1 MRTMSDIAI
10 KITSLGKAYRLYS
23 KQSDKIMDALGIN
36 RLLFFK
42 KNYYQEY
49 WALKDINMIVEKGER
64 VGIIGR
70 NGAGK
75 STLLKIIA
83 GNIKPTEGKIVINGR
98 VDALMELG
106 TGFHPEFTGRE
117 NIRAS
122 LGLYGLS
129 SKEIKRLE
137 DEIIDFA
144 ELDEFID
151 YPIKTY
157 SAGMYARLAFSV
169 STMLKPDILIIDEI
183 LGAGDAYFA
192 GKCIERMKRLTEN
205 SGATVL
211 FVSHDISSVQSL
223 CDRCVFID
231 KGRIVDDGDAL
242 TVSKKYIAM
251 IREMENNRLRLK
263 SLGLLK
269 KDATIINTEYGKNV
283 LLFHFIEENWE
294 RIKGEYPIRR
304 IEMKIKANDTS
315 VVETIECGEPMDNDS
330 SRDSYLI
337 TSPKY
342 TDWSNPEKINGLPV
356 RVVKDCD
363 GLYKHAPFIFKF
375 PPYLSDFESVELSIQ
390 YLHTSKGGLF
400 LELYNGK
407 EYIRIGEIL
416 FNESGN
422 QEEKSFNITDLIRS
436 LKKVDNS
443 NSEIQP
449 ASQYEIDSREKGE
462 NYEIRTAGDIYG
474 ENRELIERVMIL
486 DSELAERY
494 VFITRESMRIRIY
507 FNTQKEIINPVFVVA
522 IYRADGSVTNQ
533 AISSKDNFIVPKIQN
548 RGFVDVIYDPLIIG
562 EGDYVISV
570 GIFKEV
576 DLSSREE
583 SASYCVHDRRYLL
596 KVRQPHNIKVPLGIV
611 NQDVKWEI
619 SNEV

>member
-1 MRTMSDIAI
+1 MSDIAL

-23 KQSDKIMDALGIN
+23 RQSDKILDSLGIN
-36 RLLFFK
+36 RLLFYK
-42 KNYYQEY
+42 KNYYQEF

-83 GNIKPTEGKIVINGR
+83 GNITPTEGKIVVNGR

-117 NIRAS
+117 NIRAA

-129 SKEIKRLE
+129 PKEIKRLE

-192 GKCIERMKRLTEN
+192 GKCIERMKRLTEE

-211 FVSHDISSVQSL
+211 FVSHDISSVQNL
-223 CDRCVFID
+223 CSRCIFID
-231 KGRIVDDGDAL
+231 KGRIVEDGDSI
-242 TVSKKYIAM
+242 TVSKKYMAM
-251 IREMENNRLRLK
+251 IREMENNRLKLK
-263 SLGLLK
+263 SLGLVK
-269 KDATIINTEYGKNV
+269 KDATIINTEYGKNA

-294 RIKGEYPIRR
+294 RIRGEYPILKIEMR
-304 IEMKIKANDTS
+304 IEGNSSSSIESIK
-315 VVETIECGEPMDNDS
+315 CGEPMDNDS

-342 TDWSNPEKINGLPV
+342 TDWSNPERINGSLV
-356 RVVKDCD
+356 RFVKDCD
-363 GLYKHAPFIFKF
+363 GIYKHAPFIFKF
-375 PPYLSDFESVELSIQ
+375 PAHLSDFESVKISIQ
-390 YLHTSKGGLF
+390 YLDTYMGKLI
-400 LELYNGK
+400 LEIYNGK
-407 EYIRIGEIL
+407 GYMKVGELI
-416 FNESGN
+416 FNNSG
-422 QEEKSFNITDLIRS
+422 ERLEVVFDITDLIKE
-436 LKKVDNS
+436 LKDKNGDNAVDNYS
-443 NSEIQP
+443 DKVELGKEEKT
-449 ASQYEIDSREKGE
+449 YEL
-462 NYEIRTAGDIYG
+462 RTTGDIYG
-474 ENRELIERVMIL
+474 EERGLIEQVMIL
-486 DSELAERY
+486 DSEQIERY
-494 VFITRESMRIRIY
+494 VFITREFMRIRIF
-507 FNTQKEIINPVFVVA
+507 FNASREIVEPVFVVA
-522 IYRADGSVTNQ
+522 IYRTDGTVANQ
-533 AISSKDNFIVPKIQN
+533 VISSKDNVRIPKISG
-548 RGFVDVIYDPLIIG
+548 RGFVDVIYDPLMIG
-562 EGDYVISV
+562 EGDYIISV
-570 GIFKEV
+570 GIFKTV
-576 DLSSREE
+576 DLSSRVE
-583 SASYCVHDRRYLL
+583 SPSYCVHDRRYLL
-596 KVRQPHNIKVPLGIV
+596 KVRQPHNIKIPLGIV
-611 NQDVKWEI
+611 NMDVRWEI